1 MAQDFRTNL
10 ETKALLTVG
19 KALEGLSPEAQL
31 RLLLYFTGI
40 ARERFPRR
48 ALALGDFDADG
59 TILHGEPK
67 GTTDAD

>member
-19 KALEGLSPEAQL
+19 KALEGLSPDAQL

-48 ALALGDFDADG
+48 ALALGD
-59 TILHGEPK
+59 LE
-67 GTTDAD
+67 TDAGVFPLVEPRGKDI